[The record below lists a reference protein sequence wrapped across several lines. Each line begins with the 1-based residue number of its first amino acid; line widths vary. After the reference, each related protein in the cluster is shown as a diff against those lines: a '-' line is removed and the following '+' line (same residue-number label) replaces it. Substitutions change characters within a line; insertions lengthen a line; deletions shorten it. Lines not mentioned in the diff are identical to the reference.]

1 MLVSG
6 AASAALV
13 LVSWL
18 AQSEPAPS
26 EEVPLPVAAAD
37 PVPSPAGSSQDSS
50 SRQPLNAVGV
60 HGRFAARPT
69 GSTDG
74 LPREGFSL
82 GGTFERRYASVAETF
97 AFGVGLDFFFDRFS
111 NGATQNSFVA
121 LQTVTLERLAVHPWI
136 GAGAGVGI
144 AASARAVAR
153 GAVGIELAFARGSS
167 LALRADLTHALSSPE
182 AFGDVLD
189 VGLGLLQRF

>member
-1 MLVSG
+1 MLVAG

-18 AQSEPAPS
+18 AQAEPAPS
-26 EEVPLPVAAAD
+26 EELPPPSAAD
-37 PVPSPAGSSQDSS
+37 PVPAPTGTSQDSS

-69 GSTDG
+69 GPTDG
-74 LPREGFSL
+74 LSREGFSL
-82 GGTFERRYASVAETF
+82 GGTFERRYASVAKTF

-111 NGATQNSFVA
+111 NGGTQNSFVA
-121 LQTVTLERLAVHPWI
+121 LQTVTLERLPVHPWI
-136 GAGAGVGI
+136 GAGAGLGI
-144 AASARAVAR
+144 ASNARAVTR
-153 GAVGIELAFARGSS
+153 GAVGLDLPFARGSS
-167 LALRADLTHALSSPE
+167 IAVRADLTHALSSPG

-189 VGLGLLQRF
+189 VGIGLLQRF